1 MTRAQLIHVYDTP
14 FGFPGVRVRSRVGR
28 VLALA
33 LLAALFA
40 TFVYVAF
47 DVAKRDDTAPLIQGE
62 PIP

>member
-28 VLALA
+28 VLAFA
-33 LLAALFA
+33 LLAALFG
-40 TFVYVAF
+40 TFVYVAL
-47 DVAKRDDTAPLIQGE
+47 DVVKRDDAAPMMQGE